1 MSTSAGEALAGLLV
15 EDVQVRGLRV
25 DEDLGALLRDLTAVD
40 AGDEGLG
47 ERVVAAA
54 LDGDALVGR
63 RAIDVGV
70 RAELLDDVDDELET
84 VGVRGDL
91 DVLGTDADD
100 DLAARTGD
108 VTAGGRELILDL
120 RCFA

>member
-1 MSTSAGEALAGLLV
+1 VSTSAGEALAGLLV

-91 DVLGTDADD
+91 GSSPGS
-100 DLAARTGD
+100 R
-108 VTAGGRELILDL
+108 
-120 RCFA
+120 